1 MMESLP
7 FEQELHALARKALSS
22 AGSLGSYGSSNY
34 SEDSGIPTMPV
45 IYPPRCNTPPHPGL
59 STLQHDAYHLA
70 RRITLSRGS
79 MLSNQSRHLSS
90 AGSIASSTFTDLS
103 DVAPDYLRFQ
113 QEQERRVYSPYHA
126 PAYTLEPENNV
137 EHSTTSGSRS
147 NTPSTTTID
156 PNQQNENQNEYTLRR
171 PIQYGEEPSNTTEID
186 PRVLISSMGT
196 YKESTSKLDNS
207 NRDNNEPRYKHVEG
221 GAFGSGLRD
230 PSSLKNKNNID
241 DSPGPASYGDLSIRK
256 LNGGT
261 ISNASVLTSLEIAI
275 KRSQSLPSPFQY
287 NTESL
292 TRNGGKSVPKN
303 VRYLFFLLLLC
314 DYDIFTY
321 TYFLYFS
328 NDYNSFIF

>member
-45 IYPPRCNTPPHPGL
+45 IYPPRCNTPTHPGL

-156 PNQQNENQNEYTLRR
+156 PNQRNENQNEYTLRR

-196 YKESTSKLDNS
+196 YKESTSQHNNNNK
-207 NRDNNEPRYKHVEG
+207 DNNEPRYKHVEG

-303 VRYLFFLLLLC
+303 VRFIFSLLFYN
-314 DYDIFTY
+314 YDIFLYLFSSFPITIIIFI
-321 TYFLYFS
+321 YF
-328 NDYNSFIF
+328 